1 MARFNVED
9 FKPTVADK
17 ITLWPAGDYVVT
29 ILNAER
35 RATKNGKEH
44 LALTFLSES
53 GHTYTEAVFGMV
65 DNGKGPWVQRV
76 TAALALA
83 VGVSLPPIEGVDRQ
97 PWQTFDW
104 ELEEEVRAAI
114 VGGVCW
120 LQVDVEEGDS
130 DGKGGT
136 YAPKNKA
143 RFLMCEKAGADKIA
157 SFRASDAWKEVAP
170 TIRERRAK
178 AVAAWKTPPPPSAK
192 GNPFSDDDLV
202 F

>member
-1 MARFNVED
+1 MARFNTED
-9 FKPTVADK
+9 YSPSAEKV
-17 ITLWPAGDYVVT
+17 TLWPADEYVVT

-35 RATKNGKEH
+35 RATKNGKEY
-44 LALTFLSES
+44 LALTFLNES
-53 GHTYTEAVFGMV
+53 GHTYTESVFGMV
-65 DNGKGPWVQRV
+65 DNGKGPWVLRV

-83 VGVSLPPIEGVDRQ
+83 VGPSLPPVEGVDRQ

-120 LQVDVEEGDS
+120 LYVDVEEGEP

-143 RFLMCEKAGADKIA
+143 RFLLAEKAGEDKIA
-157 SFRASDAWKEVAP
+157 SFLASDAWKEVAP

-192 GNPFSDDDLV
+192 GDPFSDDDLA